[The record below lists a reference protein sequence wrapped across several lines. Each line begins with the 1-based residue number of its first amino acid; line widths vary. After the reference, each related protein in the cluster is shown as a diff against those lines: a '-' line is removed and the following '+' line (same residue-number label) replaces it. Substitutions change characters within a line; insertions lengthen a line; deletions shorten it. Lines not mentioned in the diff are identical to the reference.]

1 MISIFGLFENLI
13 ELNVTALRIIRVT
26 RIFRVFK
33 SLHELNE
40 ILMNIYE
47 SVSYIL
53 AMCMMSFLMM
63 FVFSIMGMRMFYDID
78 LEECDELDNNRNF
91 TNFYTTIT
99 TMWTMATL
107 DGWNAI
113 MHDTLKHK
121 GMWVSIYWIIF
132 VYINA
137 QIFMNIAVAVIFEK
151 MESKSKLEFLDRE
164 EKVFFEIYRE
174 AMESFV

>member
-1 MISIFGLFENLI
+1 
-13 ELNVTALRIIRVT
+13 
-26 RIFRVFK
+26 
-33 SLHELNE
+33 
-40 ILMNIYE
+40 
-47 SVSYIL
+47 
-53 AMCMMSFLMM
+53 
-63 FVFSIMGMRMFYDID
+63 
-78 LEECDELDNNRNF
+78 
-91 TNFYTTIT
+91 
-99 TMWTMATL
+99 
-107 DGWNAI
+107 

-164 EKVFFEIYRE
+164 EKVFFNIYRE